1 MPPYDD
7 KYIIRPQLTTYS
19 VTSESITDVKF
30 CYNKNIVLNNG
41 CYYENNH
48 EKKRGERASK
58 SAKKLKL
65 FLFAGNWIFRK
76 F

>member
-1 MPPYDD
+1 MMTN
-7 KYIIRPQLTTYS
+7 IIHYKTTANNLLDYFRINNRH
-19 VTSESITDVKF
+19 EIPLQQK
-30 CYNKNIVLNNG
+30 IVLNNG

-48 EKKRGERASK
+48 EEKRGERACK

-65 FLFAGNWIFRK
+65 VLFAGSVIYIK